1 MCTGKVNP
9 FMKLLV
15 ASLTLLSTLSFA
27 QTVAQTAAAPDA
39 SGKWKVHLSVGGSDS
54 EMECNFVQAGADL
67 SGTCKGE
74 AGEAKV
80 TGKIDGQQ
88 VKWSQPGDY
97 NGTALLLSFDGK
109 LDGEKISGN
118 TTVDPFGVG
127 GTFDANKTK

>member
-15 ASLTLLSTLSFA
+15 ASLTLLSTLSF
-27 QTVAQTAAAPDA
+27 AQTAAAPDA

-80 TGKIDGQQ
+80 TGKLDGQQ
-88 VKWSQPGDY
+88 IKWSQPGDY

-118 TTVDPFGVG
+118 TTVDPFGVS
-127 GTFDANKTK
+127 GTFDATKTK

>member
-9 FMKLLV
+9 FMKLLI

-27 QTVAQTAAAPDA
+27 QTATAPDA

-80 TGKIDGQQ
+80 TGKLDGQQ

-109 LDGEKISGN
+109 LDGDQISGN
-118 TTVDPFGVG
+118 ATVDPFGVS
-127 GTFDANKTK
+127 GTFDATKTK

>member
-9 FMKLLV
+9 FMRLLV
-15 ASLTLLSTLSFA
+15 ASLTLLSTLSF
-27 QTVAQTAAAPDA
+27 AQTAAAPDA

-80 TGKIDGQQ
+80 TDAPFRLSKPDGVAQFGPLN
-88 VKWSQPGDY
+88 VKRVCLLTAPG
-97 NGTALLLSFDGK
+97 SS
-109 LDGEKISGN
+109 SGACR
-118 TTVDPFGVG
+118 DPAPSPSVEH
-127 GTFDANKTK
+127 